1 MTNSRSLQPFAL
13 PPPSFKLS
21 VGARPLGDEP
31 LIVLEPADYGAELA
45 LKARILSEDH
55 SYYCQALPGSLPAQW
70 ELLEQLLPR
79 LATAYPQHFQLTQCG
94 SQWRW
99 QNALL
104 TQDTTLTLGDA
115 ASLAYAPL
123 DWLGRQV
130 QEDLLLLA
138 GNAANGFPLIAG
150 QLCFANHWCLDEK
163 LGLPLL
169 AIHAPVP
176 GYAAQ
181 VGRPSDLLLARLQP
195 ERPLWRRNWSLVVS
209 PALNQASRF
218 KAELEARKASITAAN
233 VGERCYYRSERQ
245 TLMRLPRS
253 GAILFTI
260 RTHVAALAQLCA
272 DPAWAGGLRE
282 LLRGSPPDLL
292 RYKGL
297 TPYADALLT
306 YLEQHTA
313 A

>member
-1 MTNSRSLQPFAL
+1 MTNSPSRQPFVL

-21 VGARPLGDEP
+21 VGARPLGEEP
-31 LIVLEPADYGAELA
+31 LIALDPADYVAELA
-45 LKARILSEDH
+45 LKAHILSEDYG
-55 SYYCQALPGSLPAQW
+55 YYCQALPGSLPAQW

-79 LATAYPQHFQLTQCG
+79 LALAYPQHFQLTRRG
-94 SQWRW
+94 AHWRW
-99 QNALL
+99 QNMLL
-104 TQDTTLTLGDA
+104 DQATTLTLSDA

-138 GNAANGFPLIAG
+138 GDEAEGFPLIAG

-163 LGLPLL
+163 LGQPLL
-169 AIHAPVP
+169 SIHAPVP

-181 VGRPSDLLLARLQP
+181 VGRPSNLLLARLRP
-195 ERPLWRRNWSLVVS
+195 ERPLWRRNWAIVVS

-218 KAELEARKASITAAN
+218 KAELEAPKATITATNA
-233 VGERCYYRSERQ
+233 GERCYYRSERQ

-260 RTHVAALAQLCA
+260 RTHVAAIGSLCA
-272 DPAWAGGLRE
+272 DPAWASGLRE
-282 LLRGSPPDLL
+282 LLRGSPPELL

-297 TPYADALLT
+297 TPYAEALLA
-306 YLEQHTA
+306 YLEQRSA